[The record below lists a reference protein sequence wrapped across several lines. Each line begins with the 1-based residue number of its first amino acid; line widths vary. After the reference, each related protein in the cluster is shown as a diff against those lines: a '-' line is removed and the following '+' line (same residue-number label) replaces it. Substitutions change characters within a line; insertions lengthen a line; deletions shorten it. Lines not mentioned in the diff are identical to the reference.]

1 VKPQEMINLMPEFW
15 TAYERLFLASMQNS
29 DPKSPKQQAVMDR
42 LTKRASILKFAL
54 DHGWKP

>member
-1 VKPQEMINLMPEFW
+1 MINLMPEFW